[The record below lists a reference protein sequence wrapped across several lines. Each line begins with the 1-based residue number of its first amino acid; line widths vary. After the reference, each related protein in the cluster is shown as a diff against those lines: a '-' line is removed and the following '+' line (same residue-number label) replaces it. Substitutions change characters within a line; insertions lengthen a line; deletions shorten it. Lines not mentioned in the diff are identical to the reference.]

1 MPIIKTTTERL
12 GRPAFSIDFIN
23 SQQFP
28 GWHNPLT
35 RASKATFLNAA
46 GYIEEAPPNTPRFNH
61 HPETGKPKGLL
72 LENQQTNYFLDYR
85 FGTSE
90 VNPSFHS
97 SNGEGVTMTYG
108 TGGTLS
114 PAGDFTA
121 TYVNA
126 GSGGSTHRIVSGSN
140 PISGIANTFS
150 CYVKPDTTNRVS
162 IDCDNIGISIAY
174 FLSGDGSIHGTP
186 QNSQGFLT
194 DVFIEKWPNG
204 WYRIGASISSANSGS
219 GNDWRVYLAN
229 ATHQTSFSATGE
241 SIYIWGAQL
250 ENAYGATSLIKSVG
264 SQTTRSED
272 FLGHQGSGNSTMNY
286 IYPNTGNTYPS
297 VQQPNEGGVMLYLHG
312 EIDWQWN
319 NGTNYYYFQWDSTGG
334 NEYYGFRIGGSSGV
348 MTLQVYNNTSY
359 NSITL
364 GGTPVQRKTASTNAL
379 PDAAFGEHVKREFM
393 MAASLHPD
401 TGMRAKG
408 RYINTTDNH
417 YYENADQ
424 LEILSGATNPNLPGV
439 QGYGQLDLFAVVGS
453 GQILRNGHIKC
464 LKFWNQPAGFNS
476 TDVDAIL
483 TQLVE
488 E

>member
-12 GRPAFSIDFIN
+12 GRPAFSMDFIN

-28 GWHNPLT
+28 GWHNPFT
-35 RASKATFLNAA
+35 RSTTGTFLNAG
-46 GYIEEAPPNTPRFNH
+46 GYIESAPPNFPRFNH

-72 LENQQTNYFLDYR
+72 LEQQSTNYFRDYR

-90 VNPSFHS
+90 TNPSFNS
-97 SNGEGVTMTYG
+97 SNNQGVTMTYG

-126 GSGGSTHRIVSGSN
+126 GTSTGSHRIISGSN
-140 PISGIANTFS
+140 PLQNSAQTFS

-162 IDCDNIGISIAY
+162 VDCDNIGINIAY

-186 QNSQGFLT
+186 QNSQGYLT

-204 WYRIGASISSANSGS
+204 WYRIGASLSSAANGS

-229 ATHQTSFSATGE
+229 NTHATSFTATGE

-250 ENAYGATSLIKSVG
+250 ENNREATSLIKSAG
-264 SQTTRSED
+264 STVTRTQD
-272 FLGHQGSGNSTMNY
+272 YLGKESDGASSLNR
-286 IYPNTGNTYPS
+286 IYPNTPNSYPS
-297 VQQPNEGGVMLYLHG
+297 VQQPSEGGVMLYLHG
-312 EIDWQWN
+312 EIDWSWN
-319 NGTNYYYFQWDSTGG
+319 SGTNYYYFQWDSTGG
-334 NEYYGFRIGGSSGV
+334 NEYYGFRIGGSSGL
-348 MTLQVYNNTSY
+348 MTLQVYNNGSY

-364 GGTPVQRKTASTNAL
+364 GNAPVQRKTASTNAL

-417 YYENADQ
+417 YYEDSSQ
-424 LEILSGATNPNLPGV
+424 LEILSGATSPNLPGN
-439 QGYGQLDLFAVVGS
+439 QGYGQLDLFGLSS

-464 LKFWNQPAGFNS
+464 LKFWNQPAGFNA
-476 TDVDAIL
+476 TDVDDVL